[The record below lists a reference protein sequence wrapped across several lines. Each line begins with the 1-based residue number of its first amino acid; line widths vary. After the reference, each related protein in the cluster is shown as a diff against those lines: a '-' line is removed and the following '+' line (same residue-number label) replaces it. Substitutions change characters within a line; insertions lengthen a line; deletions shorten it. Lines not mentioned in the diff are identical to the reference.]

1 MRRIGTGGLLFEP
14 LTTEQRRN
22 VGVDPD
28 GLALRVKHAGQYGA
42 HAAAK
47 RAGFKAGDIVTSY
60 DGQMSDWTPSQLLGY
75 VGQETI
81 TGQKVVVRINRNGQ
95 ILKLTLPIQK

>member
-1 MRRIGTGGLLFEP
+1 MSYIGRPSG
-14 LTTEQRRN
+14 Q
-22 VGVDPD
+22 
-28 GLALRVKHAGQYGA
+28 ALGQYGA
-42 HAAAK
+42 HGAAK

-75 VGQETI
+75 IGQETI
-81 TGQKVVVRINRNGQ
+81 TGQKVAVRINRNGQ